1 MELFC
6 LLCFVTNVACQ
17 CGCRHIRVQ
26 LLEGQKTEFV
36 SDVQSVGQKVKVLVF
51 DPLLFTV

>member
-1 MELFC
+1 MELFR